1 MHCKCVATVLQHI
14 VTLYSRLRAQCV
26 FTWYESSNTI
36 MGLQVAWRTHPAHIH
51 LYRYMYMVIHG
62 WMSMRQ
68 LVSIFIHHKYTLILL
83 YIYMLYVIY
92 ILSIVWTGYFVCRNA
107 NTKSQWFT
115 LGTTNAFL
123 SHQKNCSSGQR
134 IFQCQKILNKRWQN
148 HHLRGIDNWS
158 YVRIRPRTNIYTK
171 LLPPMFGND
180 LRMKW
185 SNVEWNLIHGAWL
198 MLTWYGKNS

>member
-1 MHCKCVATVLQHI
+1 M
-14 VTLYSRLRAQCV
+14 VTLYSRMRAQCV
-26 FTWYESSNTI
+26 FTWYESSNII
-36 MGLQVAWRTHPAHIH
+36 MGLQGAWRTHPAHIY
-51 LYRYMYMVIHG
+51 LYIYMYMVIHG

-68 LVSIFIHHKYTLILL
+68 LVSIFIHHKYTLIML
-83 YIYMLYVIY
+83 YICYMLY
-92 ILSIVWTGYFVCRNA
+92 ILSIVWTGDFVCRNA
-107 NTKSQWFT
+107 NTRSQWFT

-198 MLTWYGKNS
+198 MLTWYEKNS

>member
-1 MHCKCVATVLQHI
+1 
-14 VTLYSRLRAQCV
+14 
-26 FTWYESSNTI
+26 
-36 MGLQVAWRTHPAHIH
+36 
-51 LYRYMYMVIHG
+51 
-62 WMSMRQ
+62 
-68 LVSIFIHHKYTLILL
+68 
-83 YIYMLYVIY
+83 MLYVIY
-92 ILSIVWTGYFVCRNA
+92 ILSIVWTGDFVCRNA
-107 NTKSQWFT
+107 NTRSQWCT

-185 SNVEWNLIHGAWL
+185 SNAEWNLIHGALIDAHLIWEKLLKHYMEHSTNTEWSNPNFGGLFNSSATFCGDLFRVLVSMSEL
-198 MLTWYGKNS
+198 MTSRFSSHQHYLGLVSGNKVTKQQPSTLDFGIS